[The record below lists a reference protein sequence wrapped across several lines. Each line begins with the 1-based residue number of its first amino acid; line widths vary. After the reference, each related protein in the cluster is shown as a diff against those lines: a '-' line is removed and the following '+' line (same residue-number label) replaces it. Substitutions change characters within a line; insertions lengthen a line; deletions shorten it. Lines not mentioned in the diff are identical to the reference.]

1 MCGSG
6 ALFCL
11 IGIYMGMADIPSTS
25 TPSNPSNMTDLDAY
39 SPIRAQT
46 SSENTSG
53 FRYSIQNISIPWP
66 LDASSP
72 KNDIFVIAISTDG
85 RVVENLSSSYL
96 SFDSQFSTLS
106 IAPVFGESDFCVYI
120 FRNEKAANLFSIK
133 PDGNASL
140 LSILS
145 QFDKDN
151 RILKQLQAL
160 QTRNLRTPDLCVT
173 LPEAAFRKN
182 KILSFDNDG
191 NPQTRIVSEELEYP
205 VKYAKIY
212 AENAK
217 LSADTAQQKAEEA
230 ADSANEADSCLK
242 MASSSSQEASSSAT
256 QAATSA
262 TEASNSA
269 QEAAQFRQEASEF
282 AGSASEFSSSA
293 QAAATQAQQSATAAS
308 ESATSAKADAESA
321 KQSSESAN
329 SSSQEAINSA
339 ENANIAASSASNSAT
354 AAQQSAN
361 AAQIAAEQAQQISDP
376 NNIIGSLQVSKADT
390 GMLYFTGRPYG
401 SNDLMSVGE
410 LFSVAYRT
418 DFQFASGSAAT
429 NQYKPWSIGSN
440 TAYIAPTALSDDL
453 FRILYNGSGFYS
465 FKGANIRA
473 AVQDINSIIAIVNNP
488 TGGNITIT
496 LYVNGVQIPQNS
508 YTAQVAQT
516 FTGYR
521 VNTQGGTASLIDTT
535 MKDFAVFNF
544 DMSAADAPY
553 SIADYSAGKPVP
565 PSALSQTAVLLENY
579 TFTVGSTQYIPDVSG
594 NNNDATIAG
603 TGTVAGTFDKAIAKL
618 ASLITSTN
626 A

>member
-1 MCGSG
+1 
-6 ALFCL
+6 
-11 IGIYMGMADIPSTS
+11 MGMADIPSTS

-46 SSENTSG
+46 SPENTSG

-140 LSILS
+140 LSILA

-293 QAAATQAQQSATAAS
+293 QAAATQAQQSATSASGDAQSAETSATQASSSASAASAS
-308 ESATSAKADAESA
+308 ESAAS
-321 KQSSESAN
+321 
-329 SSSQEAINSA
+329 NSA
-339 ENANIAASSASNSAT
+339 TQAATSASSASDSAT

-361 AAQIAAEQAQQISDP
+361 AAQTAADQAQQISDP
-376 NNIIGSLQVSKADT
+376 DNIIGSLQISKANT
-390 GMLYFTGRPYG
+390 GMLYFTSSSYG
-401 SNDLMSVGE
+401 TNGTFSAGE
-410 LFSVAYRT
+410 VFSVAYRT
-418 DFQFASGSAAT
+418 DFQFAGGSAPE
-429 NQYKPWSIGSN
+429 NQYRPWSVGNPASSN
-440 TAYIAPTALSDDL
+440 ISVIALADDRL
-453 FRILYNGSGFYS
+453 RIAYNGGGFCGYR
-465 FKGANIRA
+465 GTNIRA
-473 AVQDINSIIAIVNNP
+473 VIKTINDIVVIVTNP
-488 TGGNITIT
+488 TGENMNTS
-496 LYVNGVQIPQNS
+496 LYVNGVQIPQAS
-508 YTAQVAQT
+508 YSAKPSLEM
-516 FTGYR
+516 TGYR
-521 VNTQGGTASLIDTT
+521 VNAYNYAASLIDTT
-535 MKDFAVFNF
+535 MKDFAIFNF
-544 DMSAADAPY
+544 DMSAADALY
-553 SIADYSAGKPVP
+553 SVADYSAGKPVP

-594 NNNDATIAG
+594 NNNDATITG

-618 ASLITSTN
+618 ASLITSAN